1 MNLEFFYSKEFLAF
15 LIFVVLVI
23 IVRLLFYKLVFI
35 FNKLVSKTQ
44 SNLDDL
50 VFEKTKN
57 PLFYLTIS
65 WLALFELKFLG
76 LNNNYYL
83 ILSNAL
89 KSLII
94 FLLSILIYRVIN
106 IFIDE
111 WYKKEARKSKLQK
124 ELLHLIVFLKSL
136 VKLTVL
142 TIAIFQIL
150 SIWNINITP
159 LLASAGIA
167 GLAVALAA
175 QQILSNFFGGLNLFL
190 DKTLK
195 VGDRVRYNGKYLIVE
210 EVGVR
215 TTKFRTLENTF
226 YIVPNSKLA
235 SSEIEN
241 ISEPQE
247 PKNVRIKIGVAYG
260 SDVEKVKRILKE
272 VAEKNKYRM
281 KGSEV
286 NVYFYELGDYS
297 LNFLVVFKVKKAE
310 DMWPAQVEYI
320 EEVYKRLN
328 EEGIE
333 IPFPTQTIYCK
344 K

>member
-15 LIFVVLVI
+15 LIFVTLVI
-23 IVRLLFYKLVFI
+23 IIRLLFYKLVFI

-50 VFEKTKN
+50 IFEKTKN

-65 WLALFELKFLG
+65 WLALLELKFLG

-83 ILSNAL
+83 ILDNAL
-89 KSLII
+89 KSLIT
-94 FLLSILIYRVIN
+94 FLLAILVYRVIN

-111 WYKKEARKSKLQK
+111 WYKKEVKKNLSQG
-124 ELLHLIVFLKSL
+124 ELLHMVIFFKSL

-195 VGDRVRYNGKYLIVE
+195 VGDRIRYNGKYLIVE

-260 SDVEKVKRILKE
+260 SDVEKVKKILRE
-272 VAEKNKYRM
+272 VAEKNKYRT
-281 KGSEV
+281 KGSEI

-310 DMWPAQVEYI
+310 DMWPAQVEYV

-333 IPFPTQTIYCK
+333 IPFPTQTVYCK